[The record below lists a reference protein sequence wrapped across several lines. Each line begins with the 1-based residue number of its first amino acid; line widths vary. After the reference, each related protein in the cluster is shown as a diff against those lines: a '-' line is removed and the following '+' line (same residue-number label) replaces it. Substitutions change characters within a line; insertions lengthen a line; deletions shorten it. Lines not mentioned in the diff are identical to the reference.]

1 MWEWFMP
8 PINMVIGGWFM
19 IYGIVLPTLLL
30 LFAYLHRHF
39 RFHGFHRTKYDT
51 FVVWDSEGRW
61 AGHPTA
67 PLPGR

>member
-51 FVVWDSEGRW
+51 FVV
-61 AGHPTA
+61 
-67 PLPGR
+67 